1 MMGHACRI
9 CDRKLFHKKLISVEM
24 EDVEFLNQWE
34 IDEEENQLVGAK
46 KEITIAEE
54 KLVAA

>member
-1 MMGHACRI
+1 
-9 CDRKLFHKKLISVEM
+9 M

-34 IDEEENQLVGAK
+34 IDEEENQLEGTK

-54 KLVAA
+54 KFVAAQKREVVEIEELTTKEKQIKKD